1 MSTDELSGI
10 DLARVALTAAKER
23 AKQLGTRSGPAT
35 RKPNKRSGGT
45 GRRDGRDPMALGSA
59 LGRLMTE
66 RGWERPAAGGSV
78 LNSWEKIAGGDGS
91 DLVNHVTA
99 VRFDE
104 ATGQLDLAADSTA
117 WATQTRLL
125 GPQLV
130 QRANQFLQRTR
141 QPSQSAGPGEDD
153 PQVVRTIKVKLQE
166 AGTGPARRPQEQATQ
181 PEPPQPPAQPSVRA
195 EPPAG
200 YRAAK
205 ALLAANKPQPPGD
218 RDLTKAAERL
228 AGSRRF
234 REPDQVFAD
243 LIERHHPTGRPSPG
257 AATLPERTD
266 TLR

>member
-35 RKPNKRSGGT
+35 RKPARRSGT

-78 LNSWEKIAGGDGS
+78 LSSWEQIAGGDGS
-91 DLVNHVTA
+91 DLVNHVRA
-99 VRFDE
+99 VSFDE

-130 QRANQFLQRTR
+130 QRANQFLQRNR
-141 QPSQSAGPGEDD
+141 QPGQPAGQGEGEL
-153 PQVVRTIKVKLQE
+153 QVVRSIMVKLQE
-166 AGTGPARRPQEQATQ
+166 AGPGAARRPQDASIRS
-181 PEPPQPPAQPSVRA
+181 EPPQPPAKPYVRA

-200 YRAAK
+200 YRQAK
-205 ALLAANKPQPPGD
+205 ALLAANKLQQHGD
-218 RDLTKAAERL
+218 RDLAEAAERL

-243 LIERHHPTGRPSPG
+243 LMERHRPTGRPSPG
-257 AATLPERTD
+257 AGTLPERTD
-266 TLR
+266 TPR